1 MLRSGNEYVR
11 KIVDLF
17 IFLILPEVLFLTLNA
32 ERRQL
37 VLRGKV
43 LISPQEKLR
52 LLRLIQLIQICF
64 VQVLNLG
71 RKRIQ
76 P

>member
-17 IFLILPEVLFLTLNA
+17 IFLILPKVLFLTLNA